1 MKRYCIIV
9 GSLAH
14 IPVSA
19 VQTAVHRGKR
29 KMRGLASNRKT
40 AMRTHSGQ
48 SRACQDN
55 KGWDKVYTIKK
66 KCNLA
71 FRSGPQTTKNMFL
84 LSLMGEKQQRAF
96 TCLGPKPT
104 TMVRVVGLSAQIWT
118 EMRQATVRCWSYC
131 QDTASSA
138 FFILIFYFSSQ
149 LKTSLVVNRV
159 SSEQFREKCGRTS
172 QKRRLVVT
180 EAGKDVRSLWIK
192 HLPLS
197 RLDDTYLTQLHS
209 QKMET
214 VVF

>member
-1 MKRYCIIV
+1 M
-9 GSLAH
+9 L
-14 IPVSA
+14 
-19 VQTAVHRGKR
+19 
-29 KMRGLASNRKT
+29 L
-40 AMRTHSGQ
+40 
-48 SRACQDN
+48 
-55 KGWDKVYTIKK
+55 K

-71 FRSGPQTTKNMFL
+71 FRSGPQTTKGMFL

-138 FFILIFYFSSQ
+138 FFFYFILIFHFSSQ
-149 LKTSLVVNRV
+149 LKTSLVVKRV
-159 SSEQFREKCGRTS
+159 SSEQFLSLSLDQRGKRKVWTNFS

-197 RLDDTYLTQLHS
+197 RLDDKYFTQLHS